1 LNGTLRAKSMS
12 LDQACFVRVTTDK
25 WKTFQETEAIDIG
38 DESSVMQTRYKFDF
52 MIPVPRENVDENL
65 QGPIESN
72 EDTDENGIPN
82 SIEFFVVLR
91 SLGLLYIDDNDKEK
105 YVLGRIQKRNNIEA
119 ALRRSSIP
127 VFNSNSGPTTVSSS
141 TAAPSPLSQ

>member
-1 LNGTLRAKSMS
+1 
-12 LDQACFVRVTTDK
+12 VRVTTDK

-52 MIPVPRENVDENL
+52 MIPVPREDVAESL
-65 QGPIESN
+65 QGPIESS

-82 SIEFFVVLR
+82 SVEFFVVLR

-105 YVLGRIQKRNNIEA
+105 YVLGRIQKRNTVEA

-127 VFNSNSGPTTVSSS
+127 VFNSTSGPTTVQSSNGVG
-141 TAAPSPLSQ
+141 ASPLSQ